1 MRELK
6 RLSAKY
12 KMKCAGMHGLFS
24 RTGNRGYGSK
34 KTLHKATS
42 GTKSYFSAHWRD
54 FV

>member
-12 KMKCAGMHGLFS
+12 KMKCAGMRGIFS
-24 RTGNRGYGSK
+24 HTGNRGYGSK
-34 KTLHKATS
+34 KTLHNVTS